1 MVMKNKRIVYMGTPD
16 FAVMPL
22 SRLVDGGYNVVG
34 VVTVPDKEAGRGRN
48 VTESAVKRYAKDKG
62 LPVLQPERLKDE
74 TFLASLREM
83 NPDIIVV
90 VAFRMLPEAVWSM
103 PSCGTFNLHA
113 SLLPLYRGA
122 APINRAIMNG
132 DTVTGVTTFML
143 DKQIDTGRIIMQ
155 RRVEI
160 EPDDCAGT
168 LHDKLMVTGA
178 DLVIET
184 VDMIEEGGVVTRP
197 QEEVDDLLR
206 KEAPK
211 IFKDTCLIDWND
223 TVKHINDH
231 IRGLS
236 PYPAAWS
243 PLGSIAGEGNTF
255 KIFRATPV
263 VRAHDYPCGTVL
275 SDMKERLWVA
285 AADGFVAIEEL
296 QQSGKK
302 RVSVSEYLRGARLDG
317 KAVKL

>member
-1 MVMKNKRIVYMGTPD
+1 MKNKRIVYMGTPD

-143 DKQIDTGRIIMQ
+143 DKQI
-155 RRVEI
+155 EI
-160 EPDDCAGT
+160 G
-168 LHDKLMVTGA
+168 
-178 DLVIET
+178 
-184 VDMIEEGGVVTRP
+184 
-197 QEEVDDLLR
+197 
-206 KEAPK
+206 
-211 IFKDTCLIDWND
+211 
-223 TVKHINDH
+223 
-231 IRGLS
+231 
-236 PYPAAWS
+236 
-243 PLGSIAGEGNTF
+243 
-255 KIFRATPV
+255 
-263 VRAHDYPCGTVL
+263 RAHV
-275 SDMKERLWVA
+275 
-285 AADGFVAIEEL
+285 
-296 QQSGKK
+296 
-302 RVSVSEYLRGARLDG
+302 
-317 KAVKL
+317 